1 VRVIEEAKFLSRNGC
16 DVHLLGNV
24 TNKNFINKVKD
35 ITCAEIHTFSYMTY
49 LSSGILTVLGSLKYG
64 WIYNPLLR
72 RDIKKIVEDI
82 NPDIIQCEF
91 LHSANQA
98 LMISKELKIPVVLT
112 EHNVEYIIQSSV
124 GLARKDEL
132 KDIERDICNE
142 VDYVIA
148 VSDNDAREFRKI
160 GVTNK
165 IKVIQNGIDYDRYN
179 VDNRVRYAMREKYG
193 ISKDDVVLIYHG
205 SLKYKPNVIA
215 NKLLKQKIFPALR
228 KKHGNIKLLLIGR
241 GHRNSVNNGV
251 IEVSEVPFEDLPGYL
266 SMGDIGVIPLTMG
279 SGTRL
284 KIIEYLALGIPT
296 VSTLIGAEGLPITD
310 HEHMLLTGDTDDGFV
325 SKVELLLNDAM
336 LREKLRKSGKELV
349 RSELDWNN
357 VFKNYPE
364 IYNAVL

>member
-1 VRVIEEAKFLSRNGC
+1 MRVVEEAKFLSRNGC

-24 TNKNFINKVKD
+24 TDKNFINKVKD
-35 ITCAEIHTFSYMTY
+35 ITHAKIHTFSYMTY
-49 LSSGILTVLGSLKYG
+49 LSSGILTVLGLLKYG
-64 WIYNPLLR
+64 WIYNPLLG

-82 NPDIIQCEF
+82 SPDIIQCEF
-91 LHSANQA
+91 LQSANQA
-98 LMISKELKIPVVLT
+98 MRISKRLKIPVVLT

-124 GLARKDEL
+124 GLAHKNEL
-132 KDIERDICNE
+132 KDIERDICNR
-142 VDYVIA
+142 VDCVVA
-148 VSDNDAREFRKI
+148 VSDNDAREFREI
-160 GVTNK
+160 GVTNR
-165 IKVIQNGIDYDRYN
+165 IKVIQNGIDCDRYN
-179 VDNRVRYAMREKYG
+179 VDSRRYAIREKHG

-215 NKLLKQKIFPALR
+215 NKLLKEKIFPELR
-228 KKHGNIKLLLIGR
+228 KKYGNIKLLLIGR
-241 GHRNSVNNGV
+241 GHKSGVNNGV

-325 SKVELLLNDAM
+325 SKVELLLNDAK
-336 LREKLRKSGKELV
+336 LREKLSKNGKELV
-349 RSELDWNN
+349 RNELDWNN
-357 VFKNYPE
+357 VLKNYLE
-364 IYNAVL
+364 IYNTIL